1 MQYVDST
8 FSFDSGIKKAKNN
21 FDSIGGNL
29 QNTFEFS
36 AAGQHALTVG
46 GDIYKK
52 SQSGVEADN
61 TGHWVNAPS
70 RPDSDAVDAGLFI
83 QDQYAI
89 TDYLALTPV
98 LRWNY
103 YKRESNTGFASV
115 SDSKF
120 TPGLTLTVKPAKPV
134 SLWASVNTGYR
145 PPILDELY
153 FSMVWPGTHTVVVPN
168 PDLKPEK
175 SLNYEAG
182 SSFKADGVFGSDDH
196 LFAKAVFFYDDVK
209 DFIAPKAWLEP
220 TTPPTLYYSSQ
231 NVGHVV
237 RKGIELSGT
246 YAAGQFSTSVSYG
259 LLHAVDKE
267 TNERMNGITPQSAN
281 LKLAYAFPAQAI
293 NVWYRAHWS
302 KGGESSVE
310 DRATGKKLHFS
321 SFLTHSLGAEWSPKV
336 ADLANLQAGIAVV
349 NLFDKEY
356 RMLNGSYGSGRGVR
370 LWLSAQF

>member
-1 MQYVDST
+1 
-8 FSFDSGIKKAKNN
+8 
-21 FDSIGGNL
+21 
-29 QNTFEFS
+29 
-36 AAGQHALTVG
+36 
-46 GDIYKK
+46 
-52 SQSGVEADN
+52 
-61 TGHWVNAPS
+61 
-70 RPDSDAVDAGLFI
+70 
-83 QDQYAI
+83 
-89 TDYLALTPV
+89 
-98 LRWNY
+98 
-103 YKRESNTGFASV
+103 
-115 SDSKF
+115 
-120 TPGLTLTVKPAKPV
+120 
-134 SLWASVNTGYR
+134 
-145 PPILDELY
+145 
-153 FSMVWPGTHTVVVPN
+153 MVWPGTHTVVVPN

-259 LLHAVDKE
+259 LLHAVNKE

-310 DRATGKKLHFS
+310 DRATGKNLHFS
-321 SFLTHSLGAEWSPKV
+321 MLPHTLARCGMVPK
-336 ADLANLQAGIAVV
+336 GH
-349 NLFDKEY
+349 
-356 RMLNGSYGSGRGVR
+356 RPG
-370 LWLSAQF
+370 

>member
-1 MQYVDST
+1 
-8 FSFDSGIKKAKNN
+8 
-21 FDSIGGNL
+21 
-29 QNTFEFS
+29 
-36 AAGQHALTVG
+36 
-46 GDIYKK
+46 
-52 SQSGVEADN
+52 
-61 TGHWVNAPS
+61 
-70 RPDSDAVDAGLFI
+70 
-83 QDQYAI
+83 
-89 TDYLALTPV
+89 
-98 LRWNY
+98 
-103 YKRESNTGFASV
+103 
-115 SDSKF
+115 
-120 TPGLTLTVKPAKPV
+120 
-134 SLWASVNTGYR
+134 
-145 PPILDELY
+145 
-153 FSMVWPGTHTVVVPN
+153 MVWPGTHTVVVPN

-209 DFIAPKAWLEP
+209 DFIAPKAWFEP
-220 TTPPTLYYSSQ
+220 ATPPTLYYSSQ

-267 TNERMNGITPQSAN
+267 TNKRMNGITPQSAN

-310 DRATGKKLHFS
+310 DRATGKNLHFS

-336 ADLANLQAGIAVV
+336 ADLANLQAGIAVA